1 MKSSDMDERSNRAN
15 KTHSSNGEMYAIG
28 DATQN
33 YMLNYLTQDEL
44 NTTETSN
51 DIDVV
56 STETPTQVIQPSQES
71 FRTTQSSSSSSY
83 TPPYHP
89 HLSQQNMFPP
99 QCYKICS
106 IHTYGWCTAISI

>member
-89 HLSQQNMFPP
+89 HLSQQNMPP
-99 QCYKICS
+99 PPMLQDL
-106 IHTYGWCTAISI
+106 